1 MDGLGHRSIPM
12 LKFNRQPSADFL
24 AGGGEMGAL
33 TRAHDWSATT
43 LGRPESWP
51 QSLRTAVRILLNT
64 NHPMFIWWGQE
75 LIQFYNDAYRQT
87 MGPERH
93 PSALGQSGREC
104 WAEIWDIIGAQIE
117 QGMSGGGATWH
128 ENQLVPV
135 TRHGR
140 LEQVYW
146 TYGFSPIDEDDGIG
160 GVLVVCR
167 DVTKDYL
174 AATALREREAEL
186 ARVQQLGRIGGLE
199 VDLTTGFRNRRSPE
213 YLQIHGLPP
222 EAVDES
228 HEDWVRRMHPEDR
241 EATEKKFRDAVAG
254 SVRDYTAQYR
264 IIRPSDG
271 ETRWISVKSTIER
284 DDEGKAL
291 RLVGAHTDVTEQVM
305 AERALRQSEE
315 RYRKLADQLAEL
327 NATLAQR
334 VEEKTRERDRIWN
347 VSQDLLVVTDRD
359 GVWQTV
365 NPAWT
370 KTLGW
375 SEAELLNRTSEWLEH
390 PDDNEIT
397 RAQVKKLGAGQATT
411 RFESRFRHKD
421 GSYRWLAWTGV
432 SDQDRNYA
440 VARDVTAE
448 KAASERLKATE
459 EALRQSQK
467 MEAVGQLTGGIAHD
481 FNNLLTGIVGSLDLL
496 QTRLNQG
503 RTDNV
508 ARYINAAMTSAN
520 RAAALTH
527 RLLAFARP
535 QPLIPESVDANQLV
549 VSLEDLLRRTIGEAI
564 DFEIAASDDLW
575 CTLCDPN
582 QLESAL
588 LNLAINARDAMPDG
602 GKLTISTANASL
614 GSVTA
619 DTPALSPGDYIC
631 IGVSDTGVGMSAAVA
646 ARAFDPFFTTKP
658 IGQGTGLGLS
668 MIYGFARQS
677 NGHDT
682 IDSKLGRGTSVRL
695 YLPRHDGA
703 AAAPDA
709 AAAAAT
715 RHASAGETVLVVEE
729 EPVVRGVILEMLAEQ
744 GYRTLEAIDGPS
756 GLRILRTKARVDL
769 LVTDVGL
776 PGMNGRQL
784 ADQARE
790 TRPGLK
796 ILFITGY
803 AESVAISDGFLE
815 SGMEM
820 ITKPFELDNLSRRIR
835 AMISG

>member
-1 MDGLGHRSIPM
+1 M
-12 LKFNRQPSADFL
+12 LKINRPTSADFL

-33 TRAHDWSATT
+33 TRAYDWSASP
-43 LGRPESWP
+43 LGPPENWP
-51 QSLRTAVRILLNT
+51 QSLRTTLRILLNT
-64 NHPMFIWWGQE
+64 NHPMFIWWGPK

-93 PSALGQSGREC
+93 PSALGQRGREC
-104 WAEIWDIIGAQIE
+104 WAEVWHIIGPQIE
-117 QGMSGGGATWH
+117 QVMSGGGATWH
-128 ENQLVPV
+128 ENQLVPI

-146 TYGFSPIDEDDGIG
+146 TYGYSPIDEDDRVG

-167 DVTKDYL
+167 DVTRDYL

-186 ARVQQLGRIGGLE
+186 ARVQQIGRIGGLE
-199 VDLTTGFRNRRSPE
+199 VDLRTGFRNRRSPE
-213 YLQIHGLPP
+213 YLLIHGLPP
-222 EAVDES
+222 DAVNES
-228 HEDWVRRMHPEDR
+228 HEEWVQRIHPEDR
-241 EATEKKFRDAVAG
+241 EATEKKFRDAIAG
-254 SVRDYTAQYR
+254 KARDYNVQYR

-271 ETRWISVKSTIER
+271 ETRWISVRSTIER
-284 DDEGKAL
+284 DAQGRAI
-291 RLVGAHTDVTEQVM
+291 RLVGAHGDVTEQVM
-305 AERALRQSEE
+305 AEQALRQSEE
-315 RYRKLADQLAEL
+315 RYRKLADQLAGL
-327 NATLAQR
+327 SATLARR

-347 VSQDLLVVTDRD
+347 VSQDLLVVADRN
-359 GVWQTV
+359 GVWRTV

-390 PDDNEIT
+390 PDDGRIT
-397 RAQVKKLGAGQATT
+397 RAQIKKLGVSETT
-411 RFESRFRHKD
+411 VRFESRLRHKD
-421 GSYRWLAWTGV
+421 GSYRWLSWTGV
-432 SDQDRNYA
+432 SDKDASYA

-448 KAASERLKATE
+448 RAAAERLKATE
-459 EALRQSQK
+459 EALLQSQK

-508 ARYINAAMTSAN
+508 SRYINAAMTSAN

-527 RLLAFARP
+527 RLLAFARR
-535 QPLIPESVDANQLV
+535 QPLIPKSVDANQLV
-549 VSLEDLLRRTIGEAI
+549 VSLEDLLRRTIGETIDLAI
-564 DFEIAASDDLW
+564 VAADDLW

-588 LNLAINARDAMPDG
+588 LNLAINARDAMPEG
-602 GKLTISTANASL
+602 GKLTITTSNARL
-614 GSVTA
+614 DGATA

-631 IGVSDTGVGMSAAVA
+631 IGVTDTGTGMSAEVA

-677 NGHDT
+677 NGHAT
-682 IDSKLGRGTSVRL
+682 IDSHLGQGTSIKL
-695 YLPRHDGA
+695 YLPRHHGDVA
-703 AAAPDA
+703 ARP
-709 AAAAAT
+709 
-715 RHASAGETVLVVEE
+715 ASAGRTTEHVATGETVLVVED
-729 EPVVRGVILEMLAEQ
+729 EPVVRAVILEMLGEQ
-744 GYRTLEAIDGPS
+744 GYRTLEAVDGPS
-756 GLRILRTKARVDL
+756 GLKILRGRQRIDL

-790 TRPGLK
+790 IRPDLK

-803 AESVAISDGFLE
+803 AESVAISDGFLQP
-815 SGMEM
+815 GMEM
-820 ITKPFELDNLSRRIR
+820 ITKPFDLGIFSRRIR
-835 AMISG
+835 AMVSG

>member
-1 MDGLGHRSIPM
+1 M
-12 LKFNRQPSADFL
+12 LKINRPTSADFL

-33 TRAHDWSATT
+33 MRAYDWSSGP
-43 LGRPESWP
+43 LGKPETWP

-64 NHPMFIWWGQE
+64 NHPMFIWWGPG

-93 PSALGQSGREC
+93 PGALGQGGREC
-104 WAEIWDIIGAQIE
+104 WAEIWDIIGPQIE
-117 QGMSGGGATWH
+117 QVMSGGGATWH
-128 ENQLVPV
+128 EDQLVPV
-135 TRHGR
+135 TRRGK

-167 DVTKDYL
+167 DVTEEHL
-174 AATALREREAEL
+174 AAVKLRERESEL

-199 VDLTTGFRNRRSPE
+199 VDLRTGFRNRRSPE
-213 YLQIHGLPP
+213 YLLIHGLPP
-222 EAVDES
+222 DAANES
-228 HEDWVRRMHPEDR
+228 HDDWVNRIHPEDR

-254 SVRDYTAQYR
+254 NVRDYSVQYR

-271 ETRWISVKSTIER
+271 EVRWISVKSTIER
-284 DDEGKAL
+284 DENGKAI
-291 RLVGAHTDVTEQVM
+291 RLIGAHTDVTEQVV
-305 AERALRQSEE
+305 ADLALRQSEE
-315 RYRKLADQLAEL
+315 RFRKLADELAEL

-347 VSQDLLVVTDRD
+347 VSQDLLVVADRD
-359 GVWQTV
+359 GVWRTV

-390 PDDNEIT
+390 PDDGGLT
-397 RAQVKKLGAGQATT
+397 RREVSRLIQGDLTVK
-411 RFESRFRHKD
+411 FEGRFRHKD
-421 GSYRWLAWTGV
+421 GSYRWLSWTGV
-432 SDQDRNYA
+432 PDQDRIYA

-448 KAASERLKATE
+448 RAAAERLKAAE
-459 EALRQSQK
+459 EALLQSQK

-527 RLLAFARP
+527 RLLAFARR
-535 QPLIPESVDANQLV
+535 QPLIPESVDVNQLV
-549 VSLEDLLRRTIGEAI
+549 VSLEDLLRRTIGESI
-564 DFEIAASDDLW
+564 DLEITASDDLW
-575 CTLCDPN
+575 RTLCDPN

-614 GSVTA
+614 GNVTA
-619 DTPALSPGDYIC
+619 DTPALSPGDYVC
-631 IGVSDTGVGMSAAVA
+631 IAVSDTGVGMSAQVA

-677 NGHDT
+677 NGHVT
-682 IDSKLGRGTSVRL
+682 IDSRLGRGTSVRL
-695 YLPRHDGA
+695 YLPRHDGGA
-703 AAAPDA
+703 AVQQVSAVRAAGHVS
-709 AAAAAT
+709 T
-715 RHASAGETVLVVEE
+715 GETVLVVED
-729 EPVVRGVILEMLAEQ
+729 EPVVRAVILEMLGEQ

-756 GLRILRTKARVDL
+756 GLRILRTRQRIDL

-776 PGMNGRQL
+776 PDINGRQL

-803 AESVAISDGFLE
+803 AESVAMSDGFLE
-815 SGMEM
+815 EGMEM
-820 ITKPFELDNLSRRIR
+820 ITKPFDLDNLSRRIR
-835 AMISG
+835 AMVSG

>member
-1 MDGLGHRSIPM
+1 M
-12 LKFNRQPSADFL
+12 LDFNRPKNADFL

-33 TRAHDWSATT
+33 TRAHDWSATAI
-43 LGRPESWP
+43 GPPDAWP

-64 NHPMFIWWGQE
+64 NHPMFIWWGPE

-93 PSALGQSGREC
+93 PSALGQRGRDC
-104 WAEIWDIIGAQIE
+104 WAEIWPMIGPQIE
-117 QGMSGGGATWH
+117 QVMSGGGATWH
-128 ENQLVPV
+128 ENQLIPV
-135 TRHGR
+135 TRHGS
-140 LEQVYW
+140 LEQVWW
-146 TYGFSPIDEDDGIG
+146 TYGYSPIDEADGVG

-167 DVTKDYL
+167 DVTKEYL
-174 AATALREREAEL
+174 AAQALREREAEL
-186 ARVQQLGRIGGLE
+186 ARVQQIGRIGGLE

-213 YLQIHGLPP
+213 YLLIHGLPP
-222 EAVDES
+222 DAANET
-228 HEDWVRRMHPEDR
+228 HEDWVQRVHPDDR

-254 SVRDYTAQYR
+254 QVRDYTVRYR

-271 ETRWISVKSTIER
+271 ELRWISVKSTIER
-284 DDEGKAL
+284 DADGKAV
-291 RLVGAHTDVTEQVM
+291 RLVGAHADITEQVE
-305 AERALRQSEE
+305 AERALQQSEAE
-315 RYRKLADQLAEL
+315 QRKLAGQLAEL
-327 NATLAQR
+327 NATLAER

-347 VSQDLLVVTDRD
+347 VSQDLLLVADRN
-359 GVWQTV
+359 GIWQTV

-370 KTLGW
+370 RTLGW
-375 SEAELLNRTSEWLEH
+375 SEAELLNRTSEWLDH
-390 PDDNEIT
+390 PDDGETT
-397 RAQVKKLGAGQATT
+397 RAHVRKLRAGDATV

-421 GSYRWLAWTGV
+421 GTYRWLSWTGV
-432 SDQDRNYA
+432 SDKDCIYA

-448 KAASERLKATE
+448 KAATDRLKAAE

-496 QTRLNQG
+496 QTRLDQG
-503 RTDNV
+503 RTENV

-527 RLLAFARP
+527 RLLAFARR
-535 QPLIPESVDANQLV
+535 QPLIPKSVDANALV
-549 VSLEDLLRRTIGEAI
+549 VSLEDLLRRTIGERI
-564 DFEIAASDDLW
+564 DLDIAASAGLW

-602 GKLTISTANASL
+602 GKLTIATANARIE
-614 GSVTA
+614 GIDA
-619 DTPALSPGDYIC
+619 DTPALLPGDYIR
-631 IGVSDTGVGMSAAVA
+631 IDVTDTGTGMSPEVA

-677 NGHDT
+677 NGHVL
-682 IDSKLGRGTSVRL
+682 IDSKQGVGTSVRL
-695 YLPRHDGA
+695 YLPRHHGDAAEERVAGA
-703 AAAPDA
+703 AAEEH
-709 AAAAAT
+709 AAT
-715 RHASAGETVLVVEE
+715 GETVLVVED
-729 EPVVRGVILEMLAEQ
+729 EPVVRGVIVEMLQDQ
-744 GYRTLEAIDGPS
+744 GYRTLQAVDGPS
-756 GLRILRTKARVDL
+756 GLRILRLNQRIDL

-803 AESVAISDGFLE
+803 AENVAIAKGFLQP
-815 SGMEM
+815 GMEM
-820 ITKPFELDNLSRRIR
+820 ITKPFDLDNLSQRIR
-835 AMISG
+835 EMVSG

>member
-1 MDGLGHRSIPM
+1 M
-12 LKFNRQPSADFL
+12 LKINRPTSADFL

-33 TRAHDWSATT
+33 TRAYDWSASP
-43 LGRPESWP
+43 LGEPETWP

-64 NHPMFIWWGQE
+64 NHPMFIWWGEE

-93 PSALGQSGREC
+93 PSALGQRGEEC
-104 WAEIWDIIGAQIE
+104 WAEIWPIIGPQIE
-117 QGMSGGGATWH
+117 QVMSGGGATWH

-146 TYGFSPIDEDDGIG
+146 TYGYSPIDEDDGIG

-174 AATALREREAEL
+174 ASIALREREAEL
-186 ARVQQLGRIGGLE
+186 ARVQQIGRIGGLE
-199 VDLTTGFRNRRSPE
+199 VDLRAGFRNRRSPE
-213 YLQIHGLPP
+213 YLLIHGLPP
-222 EAVDES
+222 DAANES
-228 HEDWVRRMHPEDR
+228 HEDWLRRIHPEDR
-241 EATEKKFRDAVAG
+241 AAADKKFRDAITG
-254 SVRDYTAQYR
+254 KISDYTTQYR

-284 DDEGKAL
+284 DATGRAL
-291 RLVGAHTDVTEQVM
+291 RLIGAHADVTEQIA
-305 AERALRQSEE
+305 AEQALRQSEE
-315 RYRKLADQLAEL
+315 LYRKLADQLAEL

-347 VSQDLLVVTDRD
+347 VSQDLLVVADRN
-359 GVWQTV
+359 GIWRTV
-365 NPAWT
+365 NPPCT
-370 KTLGW
+370 TTLGW

-390 PDDNEIT
+390 PDDNGIT
-397 RAQVKKLGAGQATT
+397 RAKVSELGARETT
-411 RFESRFRHKD
+411 VRFERRFRHKD
-421 GSYRWLAWTGV
+421 GTYRWLSWMGV
-432 SDQDRNYA
+432 SDKDHDYA
-440 VARDVTAE
+440 VARDITAE
-448 KAASERLKATE
+448 KLAAERLKATE
-459 EALRQSQK
+459 EALLQSQK

-508 ARYINAAMTSAN
+508 ARYIQAAMTSAN

-527 RLLAFARP
+527 RLLAFARR
-535 QPLIPESVDANQLV
+535 QPLVPKVVDVNQLV
-549 VSLEDLLRRTIGEAI
+549 VSLEDLLRRSIGETI
-564 DFEIAASDDLW
+564 DLEIVALDGLW

-602 GKLTISTANASL
+602 GKLVIATSNVRLDTM
-614 GSVTA
+614 TA
-619 DTPALSPGDYIC
+619 DTTALSPGDYIC
-631 IGVSDTGVGMSAAVA
+631 IDVTDTGTGMSAEVA

-677 NGHDT
+677 NGHAT
-682 IDSKLGRGTSVRL
+682 IDSKLDRGTSIKL
-695 YLPRHDGA
+695 YLPRHQGNVAIEHAPGINAGA
-703 AAAPDA
+703 H
-709 AAAAAT
+709 AAT
-715 RHASAGETVLVVEE
+715 GETVLVVED
-729 EPVVRGVILEMLAEQ
+729 EPVVRSVILEMLDEQ
-744 GYRTLEAIDGPS
+744 GYRTIEAADGPA
-756 GLRILRTKARVDL
+756 GLRLLRTNHKIDL

-784 ADQARE
+784 ADLARE
-790 TRPGLK
+790 TRPDLK

-803 AESVAISDGFLE
+803 AESVAIADGFLQP
-815 SGMEM
+815 GMEM
-820 ITKPFELDNLSRRIR
+820 ITKPFDLDNLSRRIR
-835 AMISG
+835 AMVSR

>member
-1 MDGLGHRSIPM
+1 M
-12 LKFNRQPSADFL
+12 LKINRPTFADFL

-33 TRAHDWSATT
+33 TRAYDWSAST
-43 LGRPESWP
+43 LGKPETWP
-51 QSLRTAVRILLNT
+51 QSLRTALRILLNT
-64 NHPMFIWWGQE
+64 NHPMFIWWGE
-75 LIQFYNDAYRQT
+75 GLIQFYNDAYRQT

-93 PSALGQSGREC
+93 PSALGQGGREC
-104 WAEIWDIIGAQIE
+104 WAEIWDIIGPQIE
-117 QGMSGGGATWH
+117 QVMSGGGATWH

-146 TYGFSPIDEDDGIG
+146 TYGYSPIDEEDGIG

-167 DVTKDYL
+167 DVTQEYL
-174 AATALREREAEL
+174 AGAALREREAEL

-199 VDLTTGFRNRRSPE
+199 VDLRTGFRNRRSPE
-213 YLQIHGLPP
+213 YLLIHGLPP
-222 EAVDES
+222 DAAEES
-228 HEDWVRRMHPEDR
+228 HEDWVRRIHPDDR

-254 SVRDYTAQYR
+254 KVRDYTVQYR

-284 DDEGKAL
+284 DAQGRAL
-291 RLVGAHTDVTEQVM
+291 RLVGAHTDVTEQVS
-305 AERALRQSEE
+305 AEQALRQSEE
-315 RYRKLADQLAEL
+315 QFRKLADQLAEL

-347 VSQDLLVVTDRD
+347 VSQDLLLVADRN

-370 KTLGW
+370 RTLGW
-375 SEAELLNRTSEWLEH
+375 SEAELLNRTSEWMEH
-390 PDDNEIT
+390 PDDGGIT
-397 RAQVKKLGAGQATT
+397 RAQIKKLGAGDTT
-411 RFESRFRHKD
+411 VRFESRFRHKD
-421 GSYRWLAWTGV
+421 GSYRWLSWTGV
-432 SDQDRNYA
+432 PDRDHIYA

-448 KAASERLKATE
+448 KAAAERLKATE
-459 EALRQSQK
+459 EALLQSQK

-527 RLLAFARP
+527 RLLAFARR
-535 QPLIPESVDANQLV
+535 QPLIPKSVDANALV
-549 VSLEDLLRRTIGEAI
+549 VSLEDLLRRTIGETI
-564 DFEIAASDDLW
+564 DLEIAASDDLW

-602 GKLTISTANASL
+602 GKLTISTANARL
-614 GSVTA
+614 DSVTA
-619 DTPALSPGDYIC
+619 ETPALSPGDYIC
-631 IGVSDTGVGMSAAVA
+631 IGVTDSGVGMSPEVA

-677 NGHDT
+677 NGHAT
-682 IDSKLGRGTSVRL
+682 IDSKLGQGTSVKL
-695 YLPRHDGA
+695 YLPRHHGDVTASHGSAVRA
-703 AAAPDA
+703 AE
-709 AAAAAT
+709 
-715 RHASAGETVLVVEE
+715 HAVTGETVLVVED
-729 EPVVRGVILEMLAEQ
+729 EPVVRGVILEMLGEQ
-744 GYRTLEAIDGPS
+744 GYRTLEAVDGPS
-756 GLRILRTKARVDL
+756 GLRILRTGERIDL

-790 TRPGLK
+790 TRPDLK

-803 AESVAISDGFLE
+803 AESVAISEGFLQP
-815 SGMEM
+815 GMEM
-820 ITKPFELDNLSRRIR
+820 ITKPFDLDHLSQRVR

>member
-1 MDGLGHRSIPM
+1 M
-12 LKFNRQPSADFL
+12 LKINRPTSADFL

-33 TRAHDWSATT
+33 MRGYDWSASP
-43 LGRPESWP
+43 LGAPDTWP

-64 NHPMFIWWGQE
+64 NHPMFIWWGE
-75 LIQFYNDAYRQT
+75 RLIQFYNDAYRQT

-93 PSALGQSGREC
+93 PIALGQGGREC
-104 WAEIWDIIGAQIE
+104 WAEIWDVIGPQIE
-117 QGMSGGGATWH
+117 QVMSGGGATWH
-128 ENQLVPV
+128 ENQLIPV

-140 LEQVYW
+140 LEQVCW
-146 TYGFSPIDEDDGIG
+146 TYGYSPIDEDDGIG

-167 DVTKDYL
+167 DVTMDYL
-174 AATALREREAEL
+174 AAVALREREAEL

-199 VDLTTGFRNRRSPE
+199 VDLRTGFRNRRSPE
-213 YLQIHGLPP
+213 YLLIHGLPP
-222 EAVDES
+222 DAANES
-228 HEDWVRRMHPEDR
+228 HEDWVRRIHPEDR
-241 EATEKKFRDAVAG
+241 EAAEKKFRDAVAG
-254 SVRDYTAQYR
+254 DVREYSVQYR
-264 IIRPSDG
+264 IIRPSDS

-284 DDEGKAL
+284 DEDGKAI
-291 RLVGAHTDVTEQVM
+291 RLVGAHTDVTEQIV
-305 AERALRQSEE
+305 ADLALRQSEE
-315 RYRKLADQLAEL
+315 LHRKLADQLAEL

-347 VSQDLLVVTDRD
+347 VSQDLLVVADRN
-359 GVWQTV
+359 GVWRTV

-375 SEAELLNRTSEWLEH
+375 SEAELLNRTSEWLQH
-390 PDDNEIT
+390 PEDSAVT
-397 RAQVKKLGAGQATT
+397 RTEVSKLIQGNQTV
-411 RFESRFRHKD
+411 RFEARFRHRD
-421 GSYRWLAWTGV
+421 GSYRWLSWTGV
-432 SDQDRNYA
+432 PDQDHIYA

-448 KAASERLKATE
+448 KAAAERLKATE
-459 EALRQSQK
+459 EALLQSQK

-527 RLLAFARP
+527 RLLAFARR
-535 QPLIPESVDANQLV
+535 QPLIPKGVDANQLV
-549 VSLEDLLRRTIGEAI
+549 VSLEDLLRRTIGETI
-564 DFEIAASDDLW
+564 DLEIAARDDLW
-575 CTLCDPN
+575 GTLCDPN

-602 GKLTISTANASL
+602 GKLIIATANARIDNL
-614 GSVTA
+614 TA
-619 DTPALSPGDYIC
+619 DTPALLPGDYIC
-631 IGVSDTGVGMSAAVA
+631 IEVTDTGVGMSAEVA

-677 NGHDT
+677 NGHAA
-682 IDSKLGRGTSVRL
+682 IDSKLGRGTSIKL
-695 YLPRHDGA
+695 YLPRHDGDTPALQAFAGKA
-703 AAAPDA
+703 AEQ
-709 AAAAAT
+709 AAT
-715 RHASAGETVLVVEE
+715 GETVLVVED
-729 EPVVRGVILEMLAEQ
+729 EPVVRGVILEMLHEE
-744 GYRTLEAIDGPS
+744 GYRTLEAVDGPS
-756 GLRILRTKARVDL
+756 GLRMLRANKRVDL
-769 LVTDVGL
+769 LITDVGL

-790 TRPGLK
+790 TRPALK

-803 AESVAISDGFLE
+803 AESVAISDGFLQ

-820 ITKPFELDNLSRRIR
+820 ITKPFDLDHLSRRIR
-835 AMISG
+835 AMVSS